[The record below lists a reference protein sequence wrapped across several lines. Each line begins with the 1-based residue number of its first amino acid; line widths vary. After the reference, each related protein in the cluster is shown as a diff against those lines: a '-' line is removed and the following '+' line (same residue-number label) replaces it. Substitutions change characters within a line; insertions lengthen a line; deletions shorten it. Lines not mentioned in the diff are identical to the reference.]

1 MIKVEKRKYPR
12 LPFNISVKIDVLI
25 GSASKVEE
33 TQAKNSSAGG
43 ICIVSLQK
51 VKIGTLLRLRFSL
64 PGETKFIAV
73 RGKVIWVEEFS
84 VSHASPHKVYDC
96 GVEFLDITP
105 QDQEKLNH
113 YITARIK
120 Q

>member
-1 MIKVEKRKYPR
+1 MTIVEKRKFPR
-12 LPFNISVKIDVLI
+12 LPYNISVKIDVLI
-25 GSASKVEE
+25 AYTSKVEE
-33 TQAKNSSAGG
+33 TQAKNTSVGG
-43 ICIVSLQK
+43 ICIVIVEK
-51 VKIGTLLRLRFSL
+51 VKIGALVRLRFSL

-73 RGKVIWVEEFS
+73 RGKVVWIEEFS
-84 VSHASPHKVYDC
+84 VSHASPHKAYDC

-120 Q
+120 K